1 MIPQSRWD
9 GIDEDKLRLYV
20 ADGVRLYFELLIG
33 KSDKK
38 VLVNKS
44 KLLLDFEKGIEEFL
58 IYREFFVKVLV
69 VINNRL

>member
-9 GIDEDKLRLYV
+9 GIGEDKLRLYV
-20 ADGVRLYFELLIG
+20 ADGVRLCFELLIG

-44 KLLLDFEKGIEEFL
+44 KLLLDFEKWIEEFL
-58 IYREFFVKVLV
+58 IFNL
-69 VINNRL
+69 